1 MDNKDNSA
9 NFSQNNI
16 TQAYLGAGK
25 HKQIGVNKQGRPTY
39 ESRFEKI
46 EEMHA
51 QGGVSSGESD
61 AKEDAP

>member
-9 NFSQNNI
+9 NVSQNNI

-51 QGGVSSGESD
+51 QGGVSGGSD
-61 AKEDAP
+61 ATKDAP